1 MFYNNFEEPNDQ
13 SFLYKIESD
22 ESQSFLSFKKDI
34 IKESKSNNISYFLY
48 SNDFNDLYYIKDSP
62 KIELDEIKE
71 KNAPP
76 NKKEKENPNNEIP
89 KTKTTAFKT
98 LLPVIHKKKEK
109 IIIFEIKKEKKSLLG
124 RKRKNQLSYN
134 NNENDNVHTKDKK
147 DDMFTKLKR
156 NAYYNSLDC
165 LNYKLSKSKNK
176 NLKSIKLKKIDNSA
190 IIVSKKEENQDLF
203 KTELKDLFSNNIS
216 KKYKHDNPDYNK
228 KKINYILQQKD
239 KEINNALKK
248 DF

>member
-1 MFYNNFEEPNDQ
+1 MFYNNFEESNDQ

-22 ESQSFLSFKKDI
+22 ENQLFLSFKKDI
-34 IKESKSNNISYFLY
+34 IKESQSNNISFFLN
-48 SNDFNDLYYIKDSP
+48 SSDFNDLYYIKASS

-134 NNENDNVHTKDKK
+134 NNDNEMCTLKIKK
-147 DDMFTKLKR
+147 MI
-156 NAYYNSLDC
+156 C
-165 LNYKLSKSKNK
+165 LQN
-176 NLKSIKLKKIDNSA
+176 
-190 IIVSKKEENQDLF
+190 
-203 KTELKDLFSNNIS
+203 
-216 KKYKHDNPDYNK
+216 
-228 KKINYILQQKD
+228 
-239 KEINNALKK
+239 
-248 DF
+248 